1 MAKKNKR
8 LLARLNEVGEP
19 GSKGFSLT
27 LQGASLDGLVV
38 QKDGQVFAY
47 LNSCPHTGAPLDWM
61 PDQFLDLDGA
71 YIQCAVHGA
80 LFEID
85 SGLCV
90 HGPCT
95 EQHLQSLPVVVENGA
110 VYLSPE

>member
-1 MAKKNKR
+1 MKKSKQ
-8 LLARLNEVGEP
+8 LLARLCEVGEP
-19 GSKGFSLT
+19 GSKGFSLAT
-27 LQGASLDGLVV
+27 RDDRLEGLVV

-47 LNSCPHTGAPLDWM
+47 VNRCPHTGAPLDWM

-85 SGLCV
+85 TGRCV
-90 HGPCT
+90 HGPCF
-95 EQHLQSLPVVVENGA
+95 EQYLQSLPVVVENGA